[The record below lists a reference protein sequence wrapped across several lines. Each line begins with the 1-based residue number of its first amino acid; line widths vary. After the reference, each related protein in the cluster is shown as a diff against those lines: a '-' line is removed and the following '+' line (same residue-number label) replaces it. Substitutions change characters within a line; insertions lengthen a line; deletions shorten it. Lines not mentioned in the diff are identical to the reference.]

1 VKRPIYIQKEVDQVA
16 TIEGVT
22 SIFES
27 IASIHIAQIKDRV
40 VSSTAFFYELWQI
53 YTQLRVD
60 PKLQARLK
68 RRQFN
73 PQPALVAVTSEG
85 GLIGDIDERIVT
97 SMLQQPNIK
106 TADLYVIGSHGV
118 ALFGRHGIRP
128 KQVFTMPEGDEN
140 LHFDALIQIL
150 DQYSQA
156 TVFYQTYVSLLRQD
170 VSRIELFSAV
180 EALSQTMTQD
190 SREVISPRDY
200 IFEPSLEDVVKYLE
214 SIMRQIAL
222 DQVVLESKLAQ
233 YASRFNAMSSAKR
246 KATEMRTDLR
256 LELNRSRRSQ
266 SDERIKETLA
276 AMKMI
281 KRA

>member
-1 VKRPIYIQKEVDQVA
+1 MKRPIYIQKEVDQVT
-16 TIEGVT
+16 TIEGIT

-40 VSSTAFFYELWQI
+40 VSSTSFFHELWQI
-53 YTQLRVD
+53 YSQLRVD
-60 PKLQARLK
+60 PKLQARLN
-68 RRQFN
+68 RRQLN
-73 PQPALVAVTSEG
+73 PQPAVVVVTSEG
-85 GLIGDIDERIVT
+85 GLIGDIDDRIVNA
-97 SMLQQPNIK
+97 MLAQPEIDK
-106 TADLYVIGSHGV
+106 ADLYVIGSHGV
-118 ALFGRHGIRP
+118 TLLGRHGLKP
-128 KQVFTMPEGDEN
+128 KQSFAMPEGDEN
-140 LHFDALIQIL
+140 LHFDALIQVL

-156 TVFYQTYVSLLRQD
+156 AVYYQTYVSLLRQD
-170 VSRIELFSAV
+170 VSRIDLFSAV
-180 EALSQTMTQD
+180 EALSQTMTK
-190 SREVISPRDY
+190 EGELISPRDY
-200 IFEPSLEDVVKYLE
+200 IFEPSLEDVIRYLE

-256 LELNRSRRSQ
+256 FELSRSKRSQ

-281 KRA
+281 TKA